1 MVDSDP
7 GDVRIRFSDAN
18 RNNLRKIWEGPSELL
33 DSSALMT
40 EQLIVPFS
48 TETIHEDD
56 LFIVEYKAAVTTS
69 ADYLLAGTTTVIRI
83 PITKMSKSTGQETP
97 TFLRDS
103 DLRSADVAL
112 PAGVW
117 TEFGVYT
124 VSAQESL
131 KLGHRIPDNSRMY
144 MAFVEIV

>member
-48 TETIHEDD
+48 NETLHEDD
-56 LFIVEYKAAVTTS
+56 LFIVEYKATVATS
-69 ADYLLAGTTTVIRI
+69 ADYLLAGTTTIIRI
-83 PITKMSKSTGQETP
+83 PITKLSKSTGQETP

-103 DLRSADVAL
+103 DLRSADVTL
-112 PAGVW
+112 PTTW

-144 MAFVEIV
+144 MAFVENV